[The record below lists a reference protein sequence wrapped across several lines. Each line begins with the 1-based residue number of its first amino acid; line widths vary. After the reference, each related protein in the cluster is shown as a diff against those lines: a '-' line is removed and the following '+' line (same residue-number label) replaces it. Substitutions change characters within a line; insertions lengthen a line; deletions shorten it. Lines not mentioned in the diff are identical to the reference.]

1 MKHAHETML
10 QRFYARDRSAN
21 GQFVTGVLTT
31 GIYCLPS
38 CTARKPRPENVR
50 FFAGEEDA
58 RVAGFRP
65 CRRCRPDHFYRD
77 YDPDLHLLD
86 TLAAEVRRRPGDYA
100 DVERLVAASGVGAT
114 KLHALFRRHWHS
126 TPAAFLV
133 RERIAAACR
142 MLAEPSPAAGEV
154 GFAVGFESL
163 SAFHEHFR
171 RLTGLTPGEYRK
183 LGRSPSFTIALPA
196 NYLTPYVL
204 RMLGRDALSLT
215 ERVAGSEIAKG
226 VMLGDGPAVLRIA
239 LDDGAARCSVDA
251 PRTLSGD
258 EMREAHRIA
267 VRILGLG
274 MDPEPFERRIASDAG
289 LARLIDGR
297 AGLRVPQ
304 TSTVFEGLVWSIVG
318 QQVNLAFAYE
328 LRRTLAELAGSEAG
342 DGMRAHPTPADV
354 AALDYADLTARRYSR
369 RKAEYVID
377 TARAVASGDVPCETF
392 PAERATAVEAKLLAL
407 RGFGPWSTAY
417 VMMRACGF
425 GDCVPVGDTGLT
437 TALQRFFG
445 TEARPGPDET
455 RVLMEPF
462 APFRTLASHHLWMT
476 LGDPA

>member
-1 MKHAHETML
+1 MKHAHDSML

-38 CTARKPRPENVR
+38 CTARKPLPQNVR

-58 RVAGFRP
+58 RGAGFRP

-86 TLAAEVRRRPGDYA
+86 TLASEVRRRPGDYA

-142 MLAEPSPAAGEV
+142 MLAEPAPAAGEV

-171 RLTGLTPGEYRK
+171 RLTGLTPGEYRR
-183 LGRSPSFTIALPA
+183 LGRGPSFVLALPS
-196 NYLTPYVL
+196 NYLAPYLV
-204 RMLGRDALSLT
+204 RMLGRDPLSLT
-215 ERVAGSEIAKG
+215 ERVEGSEIAKG
-226 VMLGDGPAVLRIA
+226 VMLGARPAVLRIELA
-239 LDDGAARCSVDA
+239 GGSARCTVDA
-251 PRTLSGD
+251 DSPLSPE
-258 EMREAHRIA
+258 EMRDAHRMA

-274 MDPEPFERRIASDAG
+274 MDPEPFERRIAADPS
-289 LARLIDGR
+289 LARLVDGR
-297 AGLRVPQ
+297 AGLRVPL

-318 QQVNLAFAYE
+318 QQVNLGFAYE
-328 LRRTLAELAGSEAG
+328 LRRTLAELAGADAG
-342 DGMRAHPTPADV
+342 QGMRAHPSPQAV
-354 AALDYADLTARRYSR
+354 AALDYGGLTARRYSR
-369 RKAEYVID
+369 RKAEYMID
-377 TARAVASGDVPCETF
+377 TARAVASGELPCEGF

-425 GDCVPVGDTGLT
+425 GDCIPVGDTGLT
-437 TALQRFFG
+437 TALQRFFA
-445 TEARPGPDET
+445 TDTRPGPEET
-455 RVLMEPF
+455 RALMEPF